1 MQAFITRKDK
11 KIHVLGILLNSVQSI
26 LTFNSFDLYLKLGK
40 VDGNKKERYHQTKF
54 WKQIVYNINIIVV
67 YLV

>member
-1 MQAFITRKDK
+1 MF
-11 KIHVLGILLNSVQSI
+11 LGIILNSVLSI

-40 VDGNKKERYHQTKF
+40 VDDANKKERYHQTKI